1 MTAIFN
7 ALYGYIAAAILA
19 SLIVV
24 SAVSYHYGA
33 KGATAK
39 LTAELASK
47 DIAHREQVRA
57 LERNLA
63 GAAARVSS
71 AYEQGKR
78 DAQATGAA
86 VTAELRA
93 GSLRLQE
100 RWAGCE
106 AGVPG
111 VTATPAELDAA
122 ARDRE
127 ESAGRVVRAAAEC
140 DAQVRGLQ
148 ELLIQARKQINANP

>member
-1 MTAIFN
+1 MTVI
-7 ALYGYIAAAILA
+7 YGYVAAGVLLLLVLVGAIGYQQG
-19 SLIVV
+19 SQ
-24 SAVSYHYGA
+24 H
-33 KGATAK
+33 
-39 LTAELASK
+39 AEDRMMAEMARM
-47 DIAHREQVRA
+47 DIAGRERVRE
-57 LERNLA
+57 LERRLSGALA
-63 GAAARVSS
+63 QVSD
-71 AYEQGKR
+71 AYERGRR
-78 DAQATGAA
+78 DAQTVGER

-93 GSLRLQE
+93 GDLRLQE

-111 VTATPAELDAA
+111 VSTTPAELDAA

-148 ELLIQARKQINANP
+148 ELLIEARKQINRHQ